1 VPALQSDRP
10 GPAPPIPGPGETS
23 PGPVAVGQAQTSRD
37 HFSNVAGSERTQLVW
52 EWSEEPRMTDTP
64 TQFGAVRTIEPRFRR
79 VLRRAQHYASS
90 PLPLLLLGESGT
102 GKEVLARAVHEA
114 SAARGGPFVAVNCG
128 GIQASLLESEL
139 FGHAKGAFTGALQ
152 DRPGALRAAH
162 GGTLFLDELGDA
174 PMNLQTALLRALE
187 TQRIRPVGSER
198 ECIIC
203 VRIMAAT
210 SRPLYELMRA
220 GAFRADLY
228 HRLSGATLELPA
240 LRERLCDLPLIAED
254 LLGALRPRTTVSG
267 GALALLAERA
277 FPGNIRQLRNTLGRA
292 LADAAP
298 LPGSACE
305 IQPDDIAPESECDRE
320 LSRMVLEGA
329 SGRELGASGPAGG
342 SALHGTPSNV
352 HTKMYVHGGVPGGEA
367 LGAASPRNER
377 SFVSR
382 VGVGRVAIPPGV
394 VEGLG
399 HLRGA
404 AEAYLRSEL
413 LIVPVGL
420 TRRGARAYERAL
432 LLLIADA
439 HAEEWAWLPAW
450 VQDRWRRLFREGW
463 EKADGGQAGRGLG
476 RV

>member
-1 VPALQSDRP
+1 
-10 GPAPPIPGPGETS
+10 
-23 PGPVAVGQAQTSRD
+23 
-37 HFSNVAGSERTQLVW
+37 
-52 EWSEEPRMTDTP
+52 
-64 TQFGAVRTIEPRFRR
+64 
-79 VLRRAQHYASS
+79 
-90 PLPLLLLGESGT
+90 LPLLLLGESGT

-198 ECIIC
+198 ECTIC

-220 GAFRADLY
+220 GTFRADLY

-254 LLGALRPRTTVSG
+254 LLGALRPKTTVSG

-277 FPGNIRQLRNTLGRA
+277 FPGNIRQLRNTLQRA

-305 IQPDDIAPESECDRE
+305 IARDDIAPESECDRE

-329 SGRELGASGPAGG
+329 LAKGRALASDAAMAAASGSRLGASGPVGG
-342 SALHGTPSNV
+342 SALHEGHSNV
-352 HTKMYVHGGVPGGEA
+352 PTKTYVHGARGGRP
-367 LGAASPRNER
+367 L
-377 SFVSR
+377 VS
-382 VGVGRVAIPPGV
+382 PGV

-432 LLLIADA
+432 LLLIAEA